1 MNEIIDQITRKV
13 AKTYDDLV
21 LEMLIACGIDIH
33 DLSEENLSRI
43 MRVTTGWNDHWLVDG
58 KYAFTITSISESV
71 RQSEDDSSY
80 TFEVSYKVE
89 IIEEMKGQ
97 RV

>member
-1 MNEIIDQITRKV
+1 MNELIEQIAGKV
-13 AKTYDDLV
+13 AKTYDDLLV
-21 LEMLIACGIDIH
+21 EMLTACGIDIH
-33 DLSEENLSRI
+33 DLSKENLARVC
-43 MRVTTGWNDHWLVDG
+43 RVTTGWYDHWLVDG

-89 IIEEMKGQ
+89 IIEKMKGQ
-97 RV
+97 KI

>member
-1 MNEIIDQITRKV
+1 MNEIIDQLARKV

-33 DLSEENLSRI
+33 DLSKENLARVC
-43 MRVTTGWNDHWLVDG
+43 RVTTGWYDHWLVDG
-58 KYAFTITSISESV
+58 EYAFSICQTNELV
-71 RQSEDDSSY
+71 EPSEDDSSY
-80 TFEVSYKVE
+80 KYHVSYKVE